1 MRKLLRAIAI
11 PVLLAASTAAVAQ
24 AFPAK
29 PLRIVVPWPP
39 GGGNDTI
46 GRWLAQKLN
55 DALGQPA
62 VVDNRGGQNGVIGA
76 DYVAKSPADG
86 YTIMVHTVTGHVIN
100 PAFYGKLPY
109 DTERDFTAIT
119 NIASV
124 AHTIVAHPAL
134 PVKKLR
140 DLIVLAKS
148 RPGEINYASFGNGS
162 TSHLSGELFNSMMGV
177 KLVHIPYKG
186 GGPALIDTLAGH
198 VPLYFSS
205 LPTSLQ
211 QVKMGKLRALAVTG
225 ATRSKQLP
233 DVPTVDEAAGTKGY
247 VSEVMYGVLAPVGV
261 PRDIVSRLNGELVK
275 ILKTPDMRDKLASIG
290 TDDPVADS
298 PEQMAAYIRAE
309 LPKWAR
315 IIKAS
320 GIKAD

>member
-11 PVLLAASTAAVAQ
+11 PVLLAASTAAFAQ

-46 GRWLAQKLN
+46 GRWLGQKLN

-134 PVKKLR
+134 PVKTLR
-140 DLIVLAKS
+140 DLIALAKA
-148 RPGEINYASFGNGS
+148 RPGELNYASFGNGS

>member
-109 DTERDFTAIT
+109 DTERDFTPIT

-134 PVKKLR
+134 PVKTLR
-140 DLIVLAKS
+140 DLIALAKA
-148 RPGEINYASFGNGS
+148 RPGELNYASFGNGS

-247 VSEVMYGVLAPVGV
+247 VSEVMYGVLAPAGV

-298 PEQMAAYIRAE
+298 PEQMAAYIRTE